1 MSTIDTTEIR
11 TWLSGLKDF
20 TRKSWRAASFCR
32 ARKEDGTWHETSKI
46 SVQRGVYGSMSP
58 ADAEL
63 AAAAPRLHA
72 TAFKLVDEVERLQAE
87 NLRLKEQ
94 SKARPAPGEGEQDL
108 SARLQANGM
117 FTIEQMLQPLSRFQI
132 HASMKDLDAFD
143 GWLEAKCREYTSM
156 QARYDL
162 GDRDK
167 EDDLYEWIVAHCG
180 AYHDALV
187 NFRAARKD
195 QAACEEDD
203 RAPASAHSQEA

>member
-1 MSTIDTTEIR
+1 MGTIDTTEIR
-11 TWLSGLKDF
+11 TWLSSLKDF

-72 TAFKLVDEVERLQAE
+72 TALKLIDEVERLRAE

-94 SKARPAPGEGEQDL
+94 SQAKPSPEEGEQDL

-132 HASMKDLDAFD
+132 HAGMKDLDAFE
-143 GWLEAKCREYTSM
+143 GWLDAKCREYTSM
-156 QARYDL
+156 QARYEL
-162 GDRDK
+162 GDHDK

-180 AYHDALV
+180 AYHDVLV

-203 RAPASAHSQEA
+203 RASANALSQEA